1 MDGTSGENGAKV
13 FLGWASLLVLL
24 FVGQHGRVAAAAAGT
39 AADTEE
45 IRHLLVD
52 WLPL

>member
-24 FVGQHGRVAAAAAGT
+24 FVGQHGRVAAAAGT